1 MIKSTQMNVQDIL
14 ATYSGTYLQFET
26 RDQEGLYPAKVV
38 SAEQTLSHINLFIE
52 RLDADVIRINL
63 SDPYVNIKYE
73 WPPLGMINYRNNAH
87 FISRRAQRQ
96 WKRGLRVSQLSI
108 RELDLF
114 QDIPDQNHNRTIRG
128 NVRSKLLLDAIY
140 YTKYTPIPEAIEK
153 VSSNEYAARAISPD
167 FSISKHSEINKP
179 LIVYHNTIVGTIE
192 DNNIRVHSS
201 LGHIKQ
207 MIQRIQNENNS

>member
-1 MIKSTQMNVQDIL
+1 MNVQDIL

-26 RDQEGLYPAKVV
+26 RDQEGFYPAKIV
-38 SAEQTLSHINLFIE
+38 SAEQNTDTNNITLFIE
-52 RLDADVIRINL
+52 RLDADIVLLNL
-63 SDPYVNIKYE
+63 SDPHVNIKYE
-73 WPPLGMINYRNNAH
+73 WPQLGMINYRNNAH

-96 WKRGLRVSQLSI
+96 WKRGLRISQLSI
-108 RELDLF
+108 RELELF
-114 QDIPDQNHNRTIRG
+114 PDIPDQNHNRTIRG
-128 NVRSKLLLDAIY
+128 NDRSKLLLDAIY
-140 YTKYTPIPEAIEK
+140 YTKYTPISEAIEK
-153 VSSNEYAARAISPD
+153 VSDNEYTARAISPD

-192 DNNIRVHSS
+192 DSTIKVHNS